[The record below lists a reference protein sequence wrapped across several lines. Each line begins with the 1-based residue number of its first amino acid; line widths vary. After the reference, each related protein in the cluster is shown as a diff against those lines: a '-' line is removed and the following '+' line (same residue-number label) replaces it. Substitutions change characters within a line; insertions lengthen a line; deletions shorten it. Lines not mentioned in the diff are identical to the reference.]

1 MPSSSPLS
9 CHAIGTRWF
18 LNALEPDKVLA
29 LIFPLA
35 KDLGSRHGNRSHVS
49 FRYPFCEVAGKRV
62 YTCDRLITFLRRKPA
77 HTCRVPGYVFGSAWA
92 KV

>member
-9 CHAIGTRWF
+9 CHAIGSRWF

-49 FRYPFCEVAGKRV
+49 FRYPFCEVAGKSVHMRSSHH
-62 YTCDRLITFLRRKPA
+62 LFGKKKAGAHIT
-77 HTCRVPGYVFGSAWA
+77 
-92 KV
+92 